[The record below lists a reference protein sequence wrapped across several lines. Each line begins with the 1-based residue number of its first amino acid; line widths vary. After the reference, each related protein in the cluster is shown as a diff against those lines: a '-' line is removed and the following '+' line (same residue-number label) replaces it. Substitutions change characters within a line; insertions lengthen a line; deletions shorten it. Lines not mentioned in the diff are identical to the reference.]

1 MKSDIKMKDSE
12 NNNELR
18 TETCVALQVFQRAA
32 LLANFKK
39 KVNKE

>member
-18 TETCVALQVFQRAA
+18 TETCVAQVWQVFQRAA
-32 LLANFKK
+32 LLANLKK
-39 KVNKE
+39 SK